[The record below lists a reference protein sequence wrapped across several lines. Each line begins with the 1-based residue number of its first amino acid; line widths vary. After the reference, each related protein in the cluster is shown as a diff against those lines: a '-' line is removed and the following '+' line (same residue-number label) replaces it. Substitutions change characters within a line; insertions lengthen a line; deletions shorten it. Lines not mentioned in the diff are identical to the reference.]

1 MKNLTNFFYKD
12 NNLFNAY
19 FKEINENYY
28 NKTFDYTIN
37 ELSNSN
43 FLLEVALPG
52 FDKNNIEVEKTKNQL
67 TIRKKSEKGKNNKYL
82 LLKTFNLEKNI
93 EVGTATIKNGL
104 LTIKLTEVIPE
115 TEKPKLITIN

>member
-1 MKNLTNFFYKD
+1 MNNLINFFYED

-28 NKTFDYTIN
+28 NETIDYNIN

-52 FDKNNIEVEKTKNQL
+52 FDKNNIEVEKTKNQI
-67 TIRKKSEKGKNNKYL
+67 TIRKKSEKDKKIKYQ
-82 LLKTFNLEKNI
+82 LLKAFNLEKNI
-93 EVGTATIKNGL
+93 EVETATIKNGL
-104 LTIKLTEVIPE
+104 LTIKLTKVIPE